1 MHELVNELD
10 EYEVN
15 KIFEWLDHYE
25 VNKMIGSMQG

>member
-25 VNKMIGSMQG
+25 ANKMIGSMQD

>member
-25 VNKMIGSMQG
+25 ANKIIGSMQG

>member
-10 EYEVN
+10 EYEAN

-25 VNKMIGSMQG
+25 ANKMIGSMQG